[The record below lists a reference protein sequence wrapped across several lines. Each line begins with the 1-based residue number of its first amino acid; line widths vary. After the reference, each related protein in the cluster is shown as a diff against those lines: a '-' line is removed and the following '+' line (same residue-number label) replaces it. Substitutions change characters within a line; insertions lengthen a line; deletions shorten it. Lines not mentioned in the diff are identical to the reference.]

1 MLSHIALHVLRIISD
16 VVDMPILKA
25 KDMDLRESP
34 VAKYLK
40 NSRIVLV
47 FILLMGKPFYKLGT
61 SNIFIYK
68 YYW

>member
-16 VVDMPILKA
+16 VVDIPILKA

-40 NSRIVLV
+40 NSRVVLV

-68 YYW
+68 YY